1 MSTLVMMVKFT
12 ANWRDTMTALL
23 EVLRE
28 ECFPNMKDFQVERT
42 VGSFSEDELVQII
55 QEESLDNGQ

>member
-1 MSTLVMMVKFT
+1 
-12 ANWRDTMTALL
+12 MTALL

-42 VGSFSEDELVQII
+42 FGSFSEDELVQII